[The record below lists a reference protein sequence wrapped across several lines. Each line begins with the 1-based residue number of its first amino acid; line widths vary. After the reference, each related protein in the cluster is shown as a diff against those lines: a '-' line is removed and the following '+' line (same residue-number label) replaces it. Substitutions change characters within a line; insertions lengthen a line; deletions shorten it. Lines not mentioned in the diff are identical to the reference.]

1 MKVRKKNGSIQDFNI
16 SKIKLTLERVSD
28 EQGMPF
34 TGSDLRMLTESI
46 QEEIEKM
53 QKEIVSSA
61 EIHKIVVEKLKTFG
75 FTQIAEAYDSFE
87 KRL

>member
-1 MKVRKKNGSIQDFNI
+1 MKVRKKNGSIQDFDI
-16 SKIKLTLERVSD
+16 SKIRLTLERVSD

-46 QEEIEKM
+46 HEEIEKM

-61 EIHKIVVEKLKTFG
+61 EIHEIVVERLKIFG

-87 KRL
+87 KRV